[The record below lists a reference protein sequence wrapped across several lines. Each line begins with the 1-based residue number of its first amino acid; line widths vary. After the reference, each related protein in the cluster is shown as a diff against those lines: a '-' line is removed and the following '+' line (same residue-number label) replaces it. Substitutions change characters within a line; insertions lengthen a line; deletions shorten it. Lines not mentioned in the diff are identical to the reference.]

1 MKAIPFERVRAERVS
16 SFSSTSQKSVT
27 KSGKQRAGTAK
38 HSLIGRLL
46 DDYDA
51 AGVVDHDHEYDLK
64 LVGAAM
70 YAGEKHL
77 VIIRL
82 RVLTEL
88 SPSWSRDGAFT
99 AVTITGSIPNVK
111 AFSLC
116 VDRHN
121 YGNFHPNDGQAP
133 GSREAG
139 TRRD

>member
-1 MKAIPFERVRAERVS
+1 MCPCSLLIE
-16 SFSSTSQKSVT
+16 T
-27 KSGKQRAGTAK
+27 QRAGTALP
-38 HSLIGRLL
+38 SLVGSLL
-46 DDYDA
+46 DDYEAMGITDP
-51 AGVVDHDHEYDLK
+51 DHEYDIK
-64 LVGAAM
+64 LIGAIM

-121 YGNFHPNDGQAP
+121 YGNFHPNDGQTP
-133 GSREAG
+133 GGRETG